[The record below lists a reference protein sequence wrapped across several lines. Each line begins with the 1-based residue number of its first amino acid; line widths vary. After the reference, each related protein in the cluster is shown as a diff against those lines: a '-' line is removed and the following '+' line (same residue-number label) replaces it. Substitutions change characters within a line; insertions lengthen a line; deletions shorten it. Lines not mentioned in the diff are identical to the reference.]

1 MDLHRHRRTSSICRP
16 TCRPISSTC
25 RISSTCPPST
35 PPKCSTTRG
44 RRLRSST
51 RTSQEAPST
60 TRNNRTTL
68 RPPARTVRPP
78 TIRTPARSQCTLLR
92 RCTILP
98 ERRRATHPPRGAIL
112 LRRHQ
117 HGGTCRSQL
126 QPPPRH
132 QTKHGHQTIHGPA
145 PLRLAVPSTALRPTD
160 PGASPRRHKRT
171 TGRRQRTAARG
182 MRRKFALVREVETIA
197 TRRRTTIAS
206 RARHRINRRRIKG
219 GQTSGRAR
227 SARYSAFGITRHWP
241 YRGLAPGWRA
251 PVEIPRVRTVRR

>member
-182 MRRKFALVREVETIA
+182 MRRKAAV
-197 TRRRTTIAS
+197 
-206 RARHRINRRRIKG
+206 K
-219 GQTSGRAR
+219 
-227 SARYSAFGITRHWP
+227 
-241 YRGLAPGWRA
+241 
-251 PVEIPRVRTVRR
+251 